1 VALAD
6 DPETRNHPP
15 KHTLYR
21 ISEVGYGISG
31 PISAVPKRGRPDKIR
46 RVKTIQDK
54 TRQDKTRQDK
64 TRQDKTRQ
72 AKTRQDKTRHD
83 KRRLPQQ
90 DPN

>member
-6 DPETRNHPP
+6 DPENRNHPP
-15 KHTLYR
+15 THPLYR
-21 ISEVGYGISG
+21 VSELGYGISG

-46 RVKTIQDK
+46 RDKTRQDK

-72 AKTRQDKTRHD
+72 DKA
-83 KRRLPQQ
+83 
-90 DPN
+90 